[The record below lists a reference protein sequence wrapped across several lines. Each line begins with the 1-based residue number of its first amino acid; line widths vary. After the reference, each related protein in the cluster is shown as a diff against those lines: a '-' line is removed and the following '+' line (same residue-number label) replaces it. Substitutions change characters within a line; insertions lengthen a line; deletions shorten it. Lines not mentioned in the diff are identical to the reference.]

1 MDMFTRDYS
10 PSICLGSGRLVSP
23 MTILVV
29 SYVCPP
35 VGEVGGLRV
44 AGFCRY
50 LPHFGICPIV
60 LTVQEQFYQHRDTT
74 SRPPTGIRIERTKKL
89 PTPLDLYARWK
100 GRRAVLRGVDGSSV
114 DPQIKQSPGFI
125 KRQALN
131 LLQIP
136 DPNWGWYWPAIQ
148 AGTKLIAREPIA
160 AIFSTG
166 PPWISHL
173 VARHLKK
180 RYRLPWLADFRDP
193 WAYHPVREDF
203 PFWRHWLNQRQEES
217 CIRWADRVLCNTDRL
232 RQFLV
237 QFYSSL
243 PTEKFVSLPN
253 GFEDPI
259 ATLSS
264 SQSKPSTRIL
274 LHIGSL
280 YANRRVDT
288 FCQGIATLVRTGRL
302 DPHSLKIV
310 FLGEADPSIVDA
322 AYQKAPELVETGCI
336 KFQPRVSWQQAQEA
350 LLEAD
355 LLLLFQGSNKLEVPA
370 KFFEYLPTGKPI
382 LAVVEQGA
390 LSDIVEST
398 ASGLWVDPGNPAEIA
413 AKLLQAL
420 ELPTQSPAEVQ
431 QRWFGQY
438 HYRALT
444 EKLAGWIRELAAK
457 KSLQNC

>member
-1 MDMFTRDYS
+1 MPERS
-10 PSICLGSGRLVSP
+10 SKLGSSLQV
-23 MTILVV
+23 LVV
-29 SYVCPP
+29 SYICPP
-35 VGEVGGLRV
+35 VGEVGALRV

-50 LPHFGICPIV
+50 LPDFGICPVI
-60 LTVQEQFYQHRDTT
+60 LTVQEQFYEYRDTT
-74 SRPPTGIRIERTKKL
+74 SRPLVGIRIERTRKL
-89 PTPLDLYARWK
+89 PTPLDLYGRWK
-100 GRRAVLRGVDGSSV
+100 RRRAVHRGVDSSSADAQV
-114 DPQIKQSPGFI
+114 KQSPGFI
-125 KRQALN
+125 RHQALH

-136 DPNWGWYWPAIQ
+136 DRNWGWYWPAIQ
-148 AGTKLIAREPIA
+148 AGTKLIEREPIA

-193 WAYHPVREDF
+193 WAYYLVRENF
-203 PFWRHWLNQRQEES
+203 PFWRDWLNQRQEAS
-217 CIRWADRVLCNTDRL
+217 CIRLADRVLCNTDRL
-232 RQFLV
+232 RQFLM
-237 QFYSSL
+237 QSYSSL
-243 PTEKFVSLPN
+243 PAEKFVSLPN

-259 ATLSS
+259 ATLPS
-264 SQSKPSTRIL
+264 SQSKPSPRIL
-274 LHIGSL
+274 LHLGSL

-288 FCQGIATLVRTGRL
+288 FCQGIATLVGTGRL

-322 AYQKAPELVETGCI
+322 AYQKAPELVQTGCI

-350 LLEAD
+350 VWKAD
-355 LLLLFQGSNKLEVPA
+355 LLLLFQGDNKLEVPA

-390 LSDIVEST
+390 LSDILEST

-431 QRWFGQY
+431 RRWFGQY

-457 KSLQNC
+457 KFLQNC